1 MHDTKLLAQAI
12 DVTSSWS
19 HSGIV
24 NISRYVK
31 NLQNQLSAAAQ
42 ASGDEAQAVAE
53 RLAPTLD
60 ASVRLLLLEVL
71 SDAAAEITTDLAPG
85 SVDVRLRGADP
96 EFVVTAPPS
105 ASPDSADHESS
116 PAESS
121 LPEPGQDADPAT
133 ARLTL
138 RLPEGLKTQV
148 EAAAAREGLSVNTWL
163 VRAVSATLN
172 TPPGAPA
179 QPQKNSGH
187 RFTGWVR

>member
-1 MHDTKLLAQAI
+1 M
-12 DVTSSWS
+12 
-19 HSGIV
+19 

-42 ASGDEAQAVAE
+42 ASGDEAQTVAE

-105 ASPDSADHESS
+105 SLDSADHES
-116 PAESS
+116 PRADPS
-121 LPEPGQDADPAT
+121 LPEPGQDADSAT
-133 ARLTL
+133 SRLTL
-138 RLPEGLKTQV
+138 RLPEGLKAQV
-148 EAAAAREGLSVNTWL
+148 EAAAAHEGLSVNTWL

-172 TPPGAPA
+172 IPPGVAA
-179 QPQKNSGH
+179 QRQKNSGH
-187 RFTGWVR
+187 RFTGWVS